1 MENSKEALEVGMAVY
16 VNPPLCGEKDED
28 GKIQGKC
35 KGGEIN
41 LIRKDGTVIVHCKGS
56 VCVVSEKNVKQMGEE
71 NQGGSPG

>member
-56 VCVVSEKNVKQMGEE
+56 VCVVSEKKIDKMKKEK
-71 NQGGSPG
+71 GGPPG